1 VDNKE
6 RTMRELT
13 VKILSELLTGF
24 LVLIGGMIV
33 FQPEWVVA
41 LIG

>member
-1 VDNKE
+1 
-6 RTMRELT
+6 MQELT

-24 LVLIGGMIV
+24 LVLIGGMIIIR
-33 FQPEWVVA
+33 PEWIVA

>member
-1 VDNKE
+1 
-6 RTMRELT
+6 MRELT

-24 LVLIGGMIV
+24 LVLIGGMIIV
-33 FQPEWVVA
+33 RPEWIVA

>member
-1 VDNKE
+1 
-6 RTMRELT
+6 MRELT

-33 FQPEWVVA
+33 FRPEWVVA

>member
-1 VDNKE
+1 
-6 RTMRELT
+6 MRELT

-24 LVLIGGMIV
+24 LVLIGGMIIV
-33 FQPEWVVA
+33 RPEWIVT

>member
-1 VDNKE
+1 
-6 RTMRELT
+6 MRELT

-33 FQPEWVVA
+33 FRPEWIVT